1 MMSWNF
7 DEPASREGT
16 NCIKY
21 DLREETFGVK
31 DVIPLWV
38 ADMDFNTPDFV
49 ITSLRNRLNH
59 EIYGYSFRP
68 PEYYS
73 SIIDWIK
80 QRHNWPVKREWV
92 CFSPGI
98 VPALN
103 FCILALTVPGDN
115 IIVQPPVYF
124 PFFSAVESHGR
135 NLIYNNLKESEGRW
149 EMDLDS
155 LIASID
161 AKTKMIIISN
171 PHNPVGR
178 VWTPEELNRLAD
190 ICLINNIL
198 ILSDEIHSDLVLPG
212 FTHTPL
218 ASLSEKIA
226 DNTIT
231 LVAPSKTF
239 NLAGLSTSSVI
250 ISNPA
255 LRKSYTRI
263 VENLHVGGGNLF
275 GTIASISAYSH
286 GHEWLDA
293 LLYYIDNNIDFVKDY
308 CSKMIPEIIPV
319 MPEATYMIW
328 LDCRKF
334 GMTGKE
340 LQNFFVT
347 RAGVGMNEGSTFGPG
362 GEGFMRMNVATTHQT
377 VVKAM
382 EQIEKAVST
391 LR

>member
-1 MMSWNF
+1 MTWNF
-7 DEPASREGT
+7 DGPVCREGT

-31 DVIPLWV
+31 DVIPMWV

-49 ITSLRNRLNH
+49 MDSLRNRLNH
-59 EIYGYSFRP
+59 EICGYSFRP
-68 PEYYS
+68 AEYYL

-80 QRHNWPVKREWV
+80 NRHKWTIEREWIS
-92 CFSPGI
+92 FSPGI

-103 FCILALTVPGDN
+103 FCTLAFTRPGDS

-124 PFFSAVESHGR
+124 PFFSAVESHAR
-135 NLIYNNLKESEGRW
+135 NLIYNSLKESDGRW
-149 EMDLDS
+149 EMDFDS
-155 LIASID
+155 LVSSID
-161 AKTKMIIISN
+161 SKTKMIIISN

-178 VWTPEELNRLAD
+178 VWTPEELLILSE
-190 ICLINNIL
+190 ICLQNKIL

-218 ASLSEKIA
+218 AALSDKIA
-226 DNTIT
+226 EITIT
-231 LVAPSKTF
+231 LIAPSKTF

-250 ISNPA
+250 ISNQD
-255 LRKSYTRI
+255 LRKSFNRI
-263 VENLHVGGGNLF
+263 VDNLHVGNGNIF
-275 GTIASISAYSH
+275 GTIASIAAYSH
-286 GHEWLDA
+286 GHEWLEA
-293 LLYYIDNNIDFVKDY
+293 LLDYIDHNIDFVGDY
-308 CSKMIPEIIPV
+308 CRKMIPEIIPV

-340 LQNFFVT
+340 LQNFFIKN
-347 RAGVGMNEGSTFGPG
+347 AGIGMNEGSTFGPG
-362 GEGFMRMNVATTHQT
+362 GEGFMRMNVATNHQT
-377 VVKAM
+377 VMKAM
-382 EQIEKAVST
+382 EQIEKAVSE